1 MLVTIVVTFVVG
13 VRNVS
18 VTRLTKFEFCQQ
30 IFKEL
35 HSIKFHE
42 KPYGASRVVPFGRRD
57 GRTHMTY
64 VREAVDFVTLR
75 AILKKGS

>member
-1 MLVTIVVTFVVG
+1 MLVTIVVTFVIG

-18 VTRLTKFEFCQQ
+18 VFTNVTKPEFCQQ

-42 KPYGASRVVPFGRRD
+42 NPYGASRVVPFGRRD
-57 GRTHMTY
+57 GRTNGLT
-64 VREAVDFVTLR
+64 
-75 AILKKGS
+75 